1 MMGKVALMQRCM
13 KRLEE
18 VLTVEERIKVLRV
31 LASTANNLADTLEL
45 DEQLKEIDNAKLVQ

>member
-1 MMGKVALMQRCM
+1 MGQVALMQRCM

-31 LASTANNLADTLEL
+31 LASTAHTLADTLEL
-45 DEQLKEIDNAKLVQ
+45 DEQLKEIDNAKLV

>member
-1 MMGKVALMQRCM
+1 MMGRVALMKRCM

-31 LASTANNLADTLEL
+31 LASTADSLADTLEL
-45 DEQLKEIDNAKLVQ
+45 DEQLKEIDNAKLV

>member
-1 MMGKVALMQRCM
+1 MGQVALMQRCM

-31 LASTANNLADTLEL
+31 LASTANSLADSLEL
-45 DEQLKEIDNAKLVQ
+45 DEQLKEIDNAKLV

>member
-1 MMGKVALMQRCM
+1 MMGRVALMQRCM

-31 LASTANNLADTLEL
+31 LASTADNLADTLEL
-45 DEQLKEIDNAKLVQ
+45 DEQLKEIDNAKLV

>member
-1 MMGKVALMQRCM
+1 MMGRVALMQRCM

-31 LASTANNLADTLEL
+31 LASTAHTLADTLEL
-45 DEQLKEIDNAKLVQ
+45 DEQLKEIDNAKLV